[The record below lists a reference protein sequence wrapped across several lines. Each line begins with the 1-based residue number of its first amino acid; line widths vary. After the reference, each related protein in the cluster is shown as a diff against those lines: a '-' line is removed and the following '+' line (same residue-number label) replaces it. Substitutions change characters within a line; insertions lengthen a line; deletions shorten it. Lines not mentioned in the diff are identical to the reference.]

1 MSARLLPA
9 RLRAVTAR
17 GEEGQ
22 LLLLVLVYTVIA
34 GLLVTVVVNLSR
46 AYLAR
51 RALLAAADGAALAAA
66 NQPDLDRIYAGAAG
80 PVLPLSETGATAAV
94 RRYAS
99 DAELAAR
106 FDGFRVVDVST
117 DGETVAV
124 TFGAVVRMPFANLL
138 TSRVGVGYPL
148 DATARARSRLGP

>member
-1 MSARLLPA
+1 M
-9 RLRAVTAR
+9 RAVTGR
-17 GEEGQ
+17 GDEGQ

-66 NQPDLDRIYAGAAG
+66 NQPDLDRVYAGAG
-80 PVLPLSETGATAAV
+80 PVLPLSEAGATAAV

-99 DAELAAR
+99 DADLAAR
-106 FDGFRVVDVST
+106 FDGFRVVDVTT

-124 TFGAVVRMPFANLL
+124 TLGAVVRMPFANLL
-138 TSRVGVGYPL
+138 TSGIGVGYPL
-148 DATARARSRLGP
+148 DATARARSPLSP